1 MPDTGLSHLALRFV
15 RNVRKDESVFSEL
28 LNVVKYVS
36 DEVDG
41 YLKYLVEPL
50 LDDLEYVF
58 ARVGTADV
66 SDDVLG
72 VAVVNREH
80 LNGLLF
86 VSNLFL

>member
-72 VAVVNREH
+72 VAVVHSEH

>member
-1 MPDTGLSHLALRFV
+1 LPDTGLSHLALRFV

-66 SDDVLG
+66 SDDVLS
-72 VAVVNREH
+72 VAVVHGKH

>member
-1 MPDTGLSHLALRFV
+1 M